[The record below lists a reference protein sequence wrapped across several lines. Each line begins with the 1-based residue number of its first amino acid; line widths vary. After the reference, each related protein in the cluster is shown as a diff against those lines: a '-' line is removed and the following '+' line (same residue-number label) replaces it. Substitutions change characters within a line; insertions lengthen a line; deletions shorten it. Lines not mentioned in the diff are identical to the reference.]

1 MCPKRV
7 PPEELK
13 QPAISKGIRGGR
25 GIWLGAVR
33 DKVTESSSPMG
44 EAMNDNR
51 ESDPRG
57 TRNQHSPKRAGSVVQ

>member
-1 MCPKRV
+1 MPITCA
-7 PPEELK
+7 PEELK

-33 DKVTESSSPMG
+33 DKVTESCSPMG
-44 EAMNDNR
+44 EAMNDDQ

-57 TRNQHSPKRAGSVVQ
+57 TRNQHSPKRPGSVIQ